1 MFSRGIRRGSHELKV
16 VADVL
21 FNAFGLSLTKRW
33 KTSGFFGI
41 PSHRITLEVECIRR
55 RIGGVGFSGSGKL
68 SFEPEL
74 GEHPVT
80 AATRVWRS
88 VGVADHSMFGPL
100 WVDAYTTQPVW
111 FGVSP
116 THRGGPLG
124 TPPRFLRRLRRRC
137 PHWWVTRLSP
147 RTGVPGSLTQRSAG
161 AGFQGP
167 RPPNLWATQ
176 LSRAIQGYLKDR
188 ARVLYNNINPRKTL
202 FMPLVDFLLGAIR
215 CVVHRVE
222 VIGMNPYPDRI
233 RALPRIR

>member
-41 PSHRITLEVECIRR
+41 PSHRATLEVECTRR
-55 RIGGVGFSGSGKL
+55 RIGRGVGFSGSGKL

-74 GEHPVT
+74 GEHPVS

-88 VGVADHSMFGPL
+88 VGVADHSVFGPL
-100 WVDAYTTQPVW
+100 WVDAYTTQPAW

-137 PHWWVTRLSP
+137 PHWWVTQLSSS
-147 RTGVPGSLTQRSAG
+147 TGVLGSVTQWSVG
-161 AGFQGP
+161 A
-167 RPPNLWATQ
+167 T
-176 LSRAIQGYLKDR
+176 SK
-188 ARVLYNNINPRKTL
+188 
-202 FMPLVDFLLGAIR
+202 
-215 CVVHRVE
+215 
-222 VIGMNPYPDRI
+222 
-233 RALPRIR
+233 